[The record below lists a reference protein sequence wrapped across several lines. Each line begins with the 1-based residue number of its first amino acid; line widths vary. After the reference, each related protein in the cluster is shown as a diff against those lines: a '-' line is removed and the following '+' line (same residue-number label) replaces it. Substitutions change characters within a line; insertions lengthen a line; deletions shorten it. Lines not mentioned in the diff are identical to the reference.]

1 MYAPGFG
8 ASIVSAAVLERTT
21 FETSRELEYFTEK
34 ELQAQIGMDPDFW
47 PLAILRELID
57 NALDA
62 CEEGGGPPEI
72 DITTADDCITV
83 ADNGPG
89 IPARTVERSLD
100 YMVRV
105 SNKAYYVSPTRGQ
118 MGNALKVIWAAPF
131 VATGTGRAEIVA
143 QGERHQVEISLDRI
157 AQRPDIAYRREPAT
171 VKNGSAVKI
180 WWSDSTRQLNDQEW
194 SFYNAVPTALDLVTG
209 FAAFN
214 PHATFV
220 LDDQRF
226 EPTVTEWKKWRPDQP
241 TSAHWYDAETL
252 RDLIAAYIAWERTG
266 GAERTVREFVAE
278 FRGLSGTAKQKSV
291 TAGWSGQLLHD
302 FVTDGDVD
310 PDFVAELLTRMQF
323 ESTPPPPRL
332 LGAVGQE
339 HLMRWM
345 IAHGVAESSIKY
357 MQKKGVDG
365 LPYVLEMA
373 FGINEDDDS
382 GRLIVTGLNWS
393 PVISGDPDPTLRSAV
408 AEARLD
414 KHDPVTLV
422 VHIARPRFQFADR
435 GKTRVVL

>member
-1 MYAPGFG
+1 
-8 ASIVSAAVLERTT
+8 
-21 FETSRELEYFTEK
+21 
-34 ELQAQIGMDPDFW
+34 
-47 PLAILRELID
+47 
-57 NALDA
+57 
-62 CEEGGGPPEI
+62 
-72 DITTADDCITV
+72 
-83 ADNGPG
+83 
-89 IPARTVERSLD
+89 
-100 YMVRV
+100 
-105 SNKAYYVSPTRGQ
+105 

-131 VATGTGRAEIVA
+131 VATGAGRAEIVA
-143 QGERHQVEISLDRI
+143 QGEHHRVKISLDRI
-157 AQRPDIAYRREPAT
+157 AQRPDIAYTREPAT

-180 WWSDSTRQLNDQEW
+180 WWSDSTRQLNDPDAN
-194 SFYNAVPTALDLVTG
+194 FYNPVPMARDLVTG

-252 RDLIAAYIAWERTG
+252 RDLIAAYIARERTG
-266 GAERTVREFVAE
+266 GPERTVREFVAE

-291 TAGWSGQLLHD
+291 TAGWSGQRLHD
-302 FVTDGDVD
+302 FVIDGDVD
-310 PDFVAELLTRMQF
+310 PGFVTELLARMQS

-332 LGAVGQE
+332 LGAIGQE
-339 HLMRWM
+339 HLTRWM
-345 IAHGVAESSIKY
+345 IAQDVTEASIKY
-357 MQKKGVDG
+357 IQKKGVDG

-373 FGINEDDDS
+373 FGINEDDES
-382 GRLIVTGLNWS
+382 GRRIVTGLNWS
-393 PVISGDPDPTLRSAV
+393 PVIGGDPDPILRSAV